1 MLFSGVVREVAVNL
15 LRKSVLVSFSLT
27 IAASLTWSYLRAQ
40 EAKPA
45 KEATA
50 ESRTGAVFID
60 QATDEMVGPSPEP
73 QEFSVDG
80 AYPRSVR
87 EAQKKVLW
95 GYIDHSGAF
104 VIRPQ
109 FDEAWRFDNGLAW
122 VVKGDFRGH
131 IDRSLKSVSD
141 RKRTE
146 KYRDRDYER
155 YRIDF
160 KKDIFD
166 ATGTKLIAP
175 EAKGV
180 TVFRF
185 SGGLAQIILPI
196 DLCRKF
202 YPRAVEKID
211 VDTQSR
217 ASCGYINEEGRIV
230 IEPKYEMTGP
240 FHKGSALVRKKKIW
254 LLIDR
259 REQILQTFENRHVE
273 QFSEDLALV
282 CDGND
287 KGFIDCFGKAAFKQR
302 FPDAGS
308 FSDGIAAAAV
318 SLSESEKLKLL
329 AKTHKW
335 TCGYI
340 DKTGKLVIPAKY
352 MAARPFHD
360 GLAAVLVG
368 LKWGYIDTS
377 GQVKIKPQ
385 FDDAHTFSDGLAAVR
400 NAYLWG
406 YINKTGAYAFP
417 QKYGALW
424 APNAQRDYLEV
435 KPFKSPLTLVS
446 APGDRWRFIDRTG
459 KIRTDIRPGH
469 PQHEESQFR
478 DGLVLAKTEPER
490 KYGFIDINGKL
501 VLEGCNADGPFSE
514 GLAQT
519 MTYGDKF
526 GEVRNCGYI
535 DKSGR
540 TIVQPI
546 YFLVHPFCNG
556 FASVSHG
563 RWGETNAYHGKWTF
577 IDKTGREISP
587 MIFDDAKDFTEG
599 LGLVKIG
606 KKWGFINASGKLVIA
621 PAYDGASQFS
631 DGLAMVRIGNRH
643 GYINHNGK
651 LVIPAKFSSACS
663 FSDGRALV
671 AFPNERATYFPS
683 NCEY

>member
-1 MLFSGVVREVAVNL
+1 MALNL
-15 LRKSVLVSFSLT
+15 LSKSVLVSFSVA
-27 IAASLTWSYLRAQ
+27 IAASVTWSYLRAQ

-45 KEATA
+45 PEATA
-50 ESRTGAVFID
+50 ESGTGAVFID

-73 QEFSVDG
+73 EDFSVDG
-80 AYPRSVR
+80 AYPRRVR

-95 GYIDHSGAF
+95 GYIDHSGEF

-131 IDRSLKSVSD
+131 IDRSLKPVSD

-185 SGGLAQIILPI
+185 SDGLAQIILPI

-318 SLSESEKLKLL
+318 SLSESEKLNLL
-329 AKTHKW
+329 AKTHEW

-360 GLAAVLVG
+360 GLA
-368 LKWGYIDTS
+368 
-377 GQVKIKPQ
+377 
-385 FDDAHTFSDGLAAVR
+385 
-400 NAYLWG
+400 
-406 YINKTGAYAFP
+406 
-417 QKYGALW
+417 
-424 APNAQRDYLEV
+424 
-435 KPFKSPLTLVS
+435 
-446 APGDRWRFIDRTG
+446 
-459 KIRTDIRPGH
+459 
-469 PQHEESQFR
+469 
-478 DGLVLAKTEPER
+478 LAKTEPER

-501 VLEGCNADGPFSE
+501 VLESCNADGPFSE

-519 MTYGDKF
+519 RTYGDKF

-535 DKSGR
+535 DKTGK
-540 TIVQPI
+540 TVVQPI

-563 RWGETNAYHGKWTF
+563 RWGETNEYHGKWTF

-587 MIFDDAKDFTEG
+587 LIFDDAKDFTEG

-606 KKWGFINASGKLVIA
+606 QKWGFINATGKVVIA

-631 DGLAMVRIGNRH
+631 DGLAMVRIGNKH

-671 AFPNERATYFPS
+671 VFPNERATYFPPIA
-683 NCEY
+683 NIDF

>member
-1 MLFSGVVREVAVNL
+1 MRIRSRQ
-15 LRKSVLVSFSLT
+15 VSFSLGVLIAL
-27 IAASLTWSYLRAQ
+27 IAAWISFQSKD
-40 EAKPA
+40 AKDAVKPDS
-45 KEATA
+45 
-50 ESRTGAVFID
+50 ESGAAAVSID
-60 QATDEMVGPSPEP
+60 QATDELVGPSPEP
-73 QEFSVDG
+73 EEFSVDG
-80 AYPRSVR
+80 VYPRSVR
-87 EAQKKVLW
+87 EAQKKVHW
-95 GYIDHSGAF
+95 GYIDRSGEF
-104 VIRPQ
+104 VIRPR

-131 IDRSLKSVSD
+131 IDRSLKPVSD

-185 SGGLAQIILPI
+185 SDGLAQIILPI

-287 KGFIDCFGKAAFKQR
+287 KGFIDCFGKPAFKQR

-329 AKTHKW
+329 AKNHEW

-352 MAARPFHD
+352 LAARPFHD

-368 LKWGYIDTS
+368 LKWGYIDTR
-377 GQVKIKPQ
+377 GQIKIKPQ

-406 YINKTGAYAFP
+406 YINKTGAYSFAS
-417 QKYGALW
+417 KYGDLW

-459 KIRTDIRPGH
+459 KVRTDIRPGH
-469 PQHEESQFR
+469 PQHAESQFR
-478 DGLVLAKTEPER
+478 DGLALAKTEPER
-490 KYGFIDINGKL
+490 KYGFIDINGRL
-501 VLEGCNADGPFSE
+501 VLQSCNADGPFSE

-535 DKSGR
+535 DKTGK
-540 TIVQPI
+540 TVVKPI
-546 YFLVHPFCNG
+546 YFLVNPFRNG

-563 RWGETNAYHGKWTF
+563 RWGEPNGYHGKWTF
-577 IDKTGREISP
+577 IDKTGKEISP
-587 MIFDDAKDFTEG
+587 VIFDDAKDFTEG
-599 LGLVKIG
+599 LGLVKVG
-606 KKWGFINASGKLVIA
+606 AKWGFINTSGKVVIT

-631 DGLAMVRIGNRH
+631 DGLAMVRIGDKH
-643 GYINHNGK
+643 GYIDHRGE
-651 LVIPAKFSSACS
+651 LVIPATFSSACS

-671 AFPNERATYFPS
+671 VFPNERATYFPS